1 MAAAG
6 LEPASLMQTI
16 TMRYC
21 LQSITHH
28 ALPLGDAALSWTLQR
43 YDLLSVA
50 AKSDDDKGI
59 FFYFSFF
66 SWKIKVYI
74 LHFPLYILC
83 TPNKK
88 EKIKKP
94 RPTSGRGKTRKNA
107 LMLVDDF
114 GRWLRNFLQGQ
125 RHDVV
130 APRGIRP
137 HIRQPAPQKRRL
149 RLQ

>member
-43 YDLLSVA
+43 YDPLSVA

-66 SWKIKVYI
+66 SWKIKVYKKCY
-74 LHFPLYILC
+74 YILFVC
-83 TPNKK
+83 PIFL
-88 EKIKKP
+88 EK
-94 RPTSGRGKTRKNA
+94 
-107 LMLVDDF
+107 
-114 GRWLRNFLQGQ
+114 
-125 RHDVV
+125 
-130 APRGIRP
+130 
-137 HIRQPAPQKRRL
+137 
-149 RLQ
+149 

>member
-1 MAAAG
+1 MRFSRHKKKDRRRRGEASGQNQLKHNNKVAAAG
-6 LEPASLMQTI
+6 LEPAFLMQTI

-66 SWKIKVYI
+66 S
-74 LHFPLYILC
+74 
-83 TPNKK
+83 
-88 EKIKKP
+88 
-94 RPTSGRGKTRKNA
+94 
-107 LMLVDDF
+107 
-114 GRWLRNFLQGQ
+114 
-125 RHDVV
+125 
-130 APRGIRP
+130 
-137 HIRQPAPQKRRL
+137 
-149 RLQ
+149 